1 MNLIALKNF
10 KSYDHQLVNNL
21 SPHIN
26 VILGKNGDGKSN
38 FFKGTTALIQP
49 STSSSP
55 IRSTTTKPNTTR
67 ICTYIPADLEKPQQ
81 RPRIHRSR
89 DLLSQ
94 PHQQGRLR
102 YQFLQNR
109 EDLEARRFGGTADR
123 REDFLEARIRT
134 LLIKSRLKLLKF
146 LQHHPAG

>member
-38 FFKGTTALIQP
+38 FFKGTAPLIQP

-55 IRSTTTKPNTTR
+55 IRSTTTKQNTTL
-67 ICTYIPADLEKPQQ
+67 ICTYISPDLEEPQQ
-81 RPRIHRSR
+81 
-89 DLLSQ
+89 
-94 PHQQGRLR
+94 
-102 YQFLQNR
+102 
-109 EDLEARRFGGTADR
+109 
-123 REDFLEARIRT
+123 
-134 LLIKSRLKLLKF
+134 
-146 LQHHPAG
+146 